1 MESCKSFAAL
11 VLVLRSM
18 SAPAT
23 SMWGKRFAHAACSPT
38 FAITGLLGM
47 EAAP

>member
-1 MESCKSFAAL
+1 METCKSFAAL

-18 SAPAT
+18 SARAT
-23 SMWGKRFAHAACSPT
+23 PIWGTRLAYAACSPT